1 MDLLKCLLFKI
12 TRENL
17 QDHKWNYKVDLQ
29 IYKRKVKL
37 FNTTLLAPYLPDF
50 PKKVINVILECLISM
65 FGVNVWYQCL
75 VSMFVVN
82 VWYQCLVSVF
92 DINAWCQCLVNVWC
106 QCLSVPILPNRLHP
120 VSATPGAMSDF
131 HNSKRE
137 EITKQT
143 SFFCSKISWLYI
155 CSFCFISE
163 NLQKKMWIW

>member
-50 PKKVINVILECLISM
+50 PKKVLNVVLECLISM
-65 FGVNVWYQCL
+65 FGVNVFCQCLISMFGVSVWYQCL
-75 VSMFVVN
+75 VSMFGE
-82 VWYQCLVSVF
+82 CLVSMF
-92 DINAWCQCLVNVWC
+92 PFFPTDSTLSLQRLGPCLIFIIQNVRKL
-106 QCLSVPILPNRLHP
+106 QNRLH
-120 VSATPGAMSDF
+120 
-131 HNSKRE
+131 
-137 EITKQT
+137 
-143 SFFCSKISWLYI
+143 SFALKYLDSIFAA
-155 CSFCFISE
+155 SE

>member
-37 FNTTLLAPYLPDF
+37 FNNTLLAPYLPDF
-50 PKKVINVILECLISM
+50 PKKVLNVVLECLISM

-75 VSMFVVN
+75 VSMFG
-82 VWYQCLVSVF
+82 
-92 DINAWCQCLVNVWC
+92 VNVWC
-106 QCLSVPILPNRLHP
+106 QCLISMLGVNVWWMFGVNVFLFPFFPTDSTLSLQRLGPCLIFIIQNVRKLQNRLH
-120 VSATPGAMSDF
+120 
-131 HNSKRE
+131 
-137 EITKQT
+137 
-143 SFFCSKISWLYI
+143 SFALKYLDSIFAA
-155 CSFCFISE
+155 SE